1 MPVHFGHGGVDFLQL
16 HVELLVL
23 RHEQLY
29 LLLEVEYSLT
39 TCCTSSAIG
48 GFQLL
53 KIGLSPLNFSSST
66 ESDSTNIFSPKR
78 LKRFGSALRQLQ
90 QSGHALPEGPI

>member
-29 LLLEVEYSLT
+29 LLLEVEYPLT

-53 KIGLSPLNFSSST
+53 KIAM
-66 ESDSTNIFSPKR
+66 R
-78 LKRFGSALRQLQ
+78 LELQ
-90 QSGHALPEGPI
+90 FEHGIGFDEYFQPEAA